1 MFSFISQN
9 WRGKP
14 LLTHHVIVQL
24 IAATA
29 TAAGLAIACDIDATN
44 YPKGVKV
51 SKAQLKALNIR
62 YNDFHPDWNYTIY
75 PTSSRDTKA
84 KPK

>member
-24 IAATA
+24 IAATT
-29 TAAGLAIACDIDATN
+29 TAAGLAIACDIDASR
-44 YPKGVKV
+44 YPKGLKV
-51 SKAQLKALNIR
+51 SNAQLEALDIR
-62 YNDFHPDWNYTIY
+62 YNDFHPDWNYTIHPIPS
-75 PTSSRDTKA
+75 PTHK
-84 KPK
+84 